1 MVEAV
6 GIVGTGSGVGALRAA
21 QVLESSALVASEEET
36 GTVALAARPLSPST
50 RADPTTGVLITE
62 YFTSEG
68 SVRAQIPS
76 QAALA
81 YLRSGLTLDGQVPH
95 EANGKDEAAPKK
107 EEVGVLA

>member
-6 GIVGTGSGVGALRAA
+6 GIAGTGMNVGALRAA
-21 QVLESSALVASEEET
+21 QVLESSALASSGEET
-36 GTVALAARPLSPST
+36 GTVSLTVRPLSPST

-62 YFTSEG
+62 YFTNEG
-68 SVRAQIPS
+68 SVRSQIPS

-81 YLRSGLTLDGQVPH
+81 YLRSGLTLDGQVP
-95 EANGKDEAAPKK
+95 EEERMAAKEAAQ